1 VKSSSVIAKHENKPN
16 PLDNNIEQLI
26 EAAGISDQRQLFKE
40 MISMIV
46 GLASD
51 GTNQGDL
58 KQFKRV
64 MREIKDANQVFAPY
78 RGIKKISVFGSARTQ
93 PTSPTYKAAHRFGQL
108 MQEAGYM
115 VITGGGEGIMGA
127 AQAGAGRKHGFALN
141 IELPFE
147 QEPNE
152 TIRGDTKLFTFK
164 YFFTRKLNFVKHSD
178 AIALFPGGF
187 GTMDEAFESFTLM
200 QTGKTNI
207 IPLIMVDASRG
218 NFWKTFEKYMREH
231 LLGDGL
237 ISEEDFTLFKVTD
250 DLEFAR
256 REVVNFYYNFHS
268 YRYIGDVMLV
278 RMQRQIP
285 GGALVRLNE
294 DFHDILRPE
303 TLITTCAAPYPEEA
317 NEPELASLARL
328 CVPFNRRNL
337 GRLRALLDRL
347 NQF

>member
-1 VKSSSVIAKHENKPN
+1 VKPKAVIKKRENVPN
-16 PLDNNIEQLI
+16 PLDSNIDQLI
-26 EAAGISDQRQLFKE
+26 EAAGIKEQRQQFKE
-40 MISMIV
+40 MISIV
-46 GLASD
+46 LGLDPTPA
-51 GTNQGDL
+51 GLGDL

-64 MREIKDANQVFAPY
+64 MREIRDANKVFAPY
-78 RGIKKISVFGSARTQ
+78 HGTKKISVFGSARTH
-93 PTSPTYKAAHRFGQL
+93 PSAPTYKAAHKFGQL

-127 AQAGAGRKHGFALN
+127 AQAGAGRQHGFALN

-147 QEPNE
+147 QQPNE
-152 TIRGDTKLFTFK
+152 TIRGDSKLFTFK

-207 IPLIMVDASRG
+207 IPLIMVDAPRG
-218 NFWKTFEKYMREH
+218 NFWKTFEKYLREH
-231 LLGDGL
+231 LLGDKL
-237 ISEEDFTLFKVTD
+237 ISDEDFALFKVTD

-268 YRYIGDVMLV
+268 YRYIGDVMVIRL
-278 RMQRQIP
+278 QRQIP
-285 GGALVRLNE
+285 AGALIRLNE
-294 DFHDILRPE
+294 DFHDILRSE
-303 TLITTCAAPYPEEA
+303 TLITTCPPYPEEA
-317 NEPELASLARL
+317 NEPDLASLARL

>member
-1 VKSSSVIAKHENKPN
+1 
-16 PLDNNIEQLI
+16 
-26 EAAGISDQRQLFKE
+26 
-40 MISMIV
+40 MIV

-178 AIALFPGGF
+178 AIALFLAG
-187 GTMDEAFESFTLM
+187 S
-200 QTGKTNI
+200 
-207 IPLIMVDASRG
+207 
-218 NFWKTFEKYMREH
+218 
-231 LLGDGL
+231 
-237 ISEEDFTLFKVTD
+237 
-250 DLEFAR
+250 
-256 REVVNFYYNFHS
+256 
-268 YRYIGDVMLV
+268 
-278 RMQRQIP
+278 
-285 GGALVRLNE
+285 
-294 DFHDILRPE
+294 
-303 TLITTCAAPYPEEA
+303 APWTKPS
-317 NEPELASLARL
+317 NLSL
-328 CVPFNRRNL
+328 
-337 GRLRALLDRL
+337 
-347 NQF
+347 

>member
-1 VKSSSVIAKHENKPN
+1 VKSNSVIKKAESTVN
-16 PLDNNIEQLI
+16 PLMDNINQLMD
-26 EAAGISDQRQLFKE
+26 AAGIQKQRQLFQE
-40 MISMIV
+40 MISTV
-46 GLASD
+46 LELNSD
-51 GTNQGDL
+51 GTNLGDL

-78 RGIKKISVFGSARTQ
+78 RGVKKISVFGSARTQ
-93 PTSPTYKAAHRFGQL
+93 PNTPTYKAAHRFGQL
-108 MQEAGYM
+108 MQESGYM

-127 AQAGAGRKHGFALN
+127 AQAGGGRKHGFALN

-152 TIRGDTKLFTFK
+152 TIRGDSKLFTFK

-207 IPLIMVDASRG
+207 IPLIMVDAARG
-218 NFWKTFEKYMREH
+218 NFWKTFEKYLREH

-250 DLEFAR
+250 DLEYAR

-268 YRYIGDVMLV
+268 YRYIGDVMV
-278 RMQRQIP
+278 IRMQRQIP
-285 GGALVRLNE
+285 DGALVRLND

-303 TLITTCAAPYPEEA
+303 TLITTCNPYPEEA
-317 NEPELASLARL
+317 NEPEITNLARL

>member
-1 VKSSSVIAKHENKPN
+1 MKSKAVIKKRENTPN
-16 PLDNNIEQLI
+16 PLDSNIDQLI
-26 EAAGISDQRQLFKE
+26 DAAGIKEQRQQFKD
-40 MISMIV
+40 MISIV
-46 GLASD
+46 LGLD
-51 GTNQGDL
+51 PTPTGLGDL

-64 MREIKDANQVFAPY
+64 MREIRDANKVFAPY
-78 RGIKKISVFGSARTQ
+78 RGTKKISVFGSARTH
-93 PTSPTYKAAHRFGQL
+93 PAAPTYKAAHKFGQL

-127 AQAGAGRKHGFALN
+127 AQAGAGRQHGFALN

-152 TIRGDTKLFTFK
+152 TIRGDSKLFTFK

-207 IPLIMVDASRG
+207 IPLIMVDAPRG
-218 NFWKTFEKYMREH
+218 NFWKTFEKYLREH
-231 LLGDGL
+231 LLGDKL

-268 YRYIGDVMLV
+268 YRYIGDVMVIRL
-278 RMQRQIP
+278 QRQIP
-285 GGALVRLNE
+285 AGALIRLNE
-294 DFHDILRPE
+294 DFQDILRSE
-303 TLITTCAAPYPEEA
+303 TLITTCPPYPEEV
-317 NEPELASLARL
+317 NEPDLASLARL

-347 NQF
+347 NKF

>member
-1 VKSSSVIAKHENKPN
+1 LNH
-16 PLDNNIEQLI
+16 NIEQLI

-64 MREIKDANQVFAPY
+64 MREIKDANHVFAPY

-108 MQEAGYM
+108 MQESGYM